1 MSGGQWP
8 GGSIGRPEK
17 PGLHRCYSSGKAHV
31 TVPRAGIVMHELNGR
46 LAPIGP
52 KLNKNGHLFALGR
65 QVPQVS
71 RKIRATTLKV
81 GRE

>member
-52 KLNKNGHLFALGR
+52 KLNKNGHLLRWAGKCRKLAEKLGLLR
-65 QVPQVS
+65 
-71 RKIRATTLKV
+71 
-81 GRE
+81 